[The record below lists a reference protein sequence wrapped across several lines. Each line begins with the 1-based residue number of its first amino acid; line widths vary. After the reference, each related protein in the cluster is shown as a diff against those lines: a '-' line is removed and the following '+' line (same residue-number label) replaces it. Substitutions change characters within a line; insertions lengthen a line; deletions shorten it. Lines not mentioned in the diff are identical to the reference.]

1 MRRIGTAIIAIF
13 LLLPGGACPFELITG
28 RQAGL
33 GGTFILSGSSASE
46 IVNLS
51 SGSLAEGQVIVES
64 GFRREFELKEF
75 EQLFLAAAGRKGQF
89 TFAAGLSQFGY
100 RNFYAERTGRLL
112 LGYQSDSLSVFSSL
126 SVRSLSFGGHYPGL
140 IAITAGVGGA
150 WRTKHLIAA
159 FTADNITSPTM
170 TGSADR
176 KTQPKYSLFGELRG
190 RGAFSVT
197 GRLTIEEGFKP
208 HQALG
213 QKIDL
218 ADGAAIT
225 WGISTEP
232 LQYGGGLL
240 MDYRTSTITYAV
252 SIHPVLGISHTISFS
267 YMFGKKH
274 SIEADPFE

>member
-1 MRRIGTAIIAIF
+1 MRRILSALIGF
-13 LLLPGGACPFELITG
+13 LLLPPCGAHSFELMTG

-33 GGTFILSGSSASE
+33 GGTFILSASSASE

-51 SGSLAEGQVIVES
+51 SGSLAEGRIIIES

-75 EQLFLAAAGRKGQF
+75 EQLFLAAAGRKGMF

-100 RNFYAERTGRLL
+100 RDFYAERTGRLM
-112 LGYQSDSLSVFSSL
+112 LGYQSDSLSVFSTL
-126 SVRSLSFGGHYPGL
+126 STRLLSFGGRYPGL
-140 IAITAGVGGA
+140 NAITAGVGAA
-150 WRTKHLIAA
+150 WRTRYLIAA
-159 FTADNITSPTM
+159 FSADNLTSPSM

-176 KTQPKYSLFGELRG
+176 KTQPKYDLFAELRG

-197 GRLTIEEGFKP
+197 GRLTIEKGYKP
-208 HQALG
+208 QHALG

-218 ADGAAIT
+218 ADGAALT

-240 MDYRTSTITYAV
+240 MDYRTGAITYAV

-267 YMFGKKH
+267 YLFGKKR
-274 SIEADPFE
+274 SKEVDQFE